1 MPYLIQDNAQK
12 IADRIMEIVPY
23 NINIMNQNGEIIA
36 SGDKNRIG
44 SIHKGAVKVLE
55 RREAYNVYQ
64 DTETERKGV
73 NLPIIYDTQIL
84 GVIGISGDVDKV
96 MDIARIVVTT
106 AQLMVENDIFNDIV
120 AIKETRLNNFL
131 YEWSQ
136 RNGENYDE
144 AFLNQAEYFHIDVLQ
159 KRTAVLFKL
168 KRVRFSVIE
177 RIKRMLHNGDY
188 IIRQSMDTLIILF
201 EENSKLKEWINDIME
216 ISNDL
221 ERCFAGEMSNIAL
234 KSVQSV
240 EKVMKM
246 AEIMK
251 NDQKVISYDDLRL
264 ECLLSE
270 ITEDNAIRNIMKKLM
285 ENDANHSLQ
294 NTILVYTDTNEDQK
308 KTCSM
313 LYIHRNTLNYRL
325 DKIEELTGLN
335 PRNGK
340 NLILLYIAVLH
351 LRISNRPMM

>member
-1 MPYLIQDNAQK
+1 MPYLTQSNAQK

-23 NINIMNQNGEIIA
+23 NINIMDQNGEIIA
-36 SGDKNRIG
+36 SGDKSRIG
-44 SIHKGAVKVLE
+44 SVHKGAVRVIE

-64 DTETERKGV
+64 DTETERRGV
-73 NLPIIYDTQIL
+73 NLPIIYNMQML
-84 GVIGISGDVDKV
+84 GVIGISGDVDEV

-136 RNGENYDE
+136 RKAEDYDE
-144 AFLNQAEYFHIDVLQ
+144 AFLNQAEYFKIDVT
-159 KRTAVLFKL
+159 KERVAVLFRL

-177 RIKRMLHNGDY
+177 RIQRMLHKGDY
-188 IIRQSMDTLIILF
+188 IIRQSMENVIIFF
-201 EENSKLKEWINDIME
+201 EDVPQLSKRINDIME
-216 ISNDL
+216 ISTDL
-221 ERCFAGEMSNIAL
+221 QRCFIGEKSNIAL

-246 AEIMK
+246 AEATK
-251 NDQKVISYDDLRL
+251 NDQQIISYDDLRL

-270 ITEDNAIRNIMKKLM
+270 ITEDNVIRDIMEKLTQ
-285 ENDANHSLQ
+285 NDANHTLQ
-294 NTILVYTDTNEDQK
+294 HTILVYADTNEDQK

-313 LYIHRNTLNYRL
+313 LFIHRNTLNYRL

-340 NLILLYIAVLH
+340 NLILLYIAVIH
-351 LRISNRPMM
+351 LRLKV